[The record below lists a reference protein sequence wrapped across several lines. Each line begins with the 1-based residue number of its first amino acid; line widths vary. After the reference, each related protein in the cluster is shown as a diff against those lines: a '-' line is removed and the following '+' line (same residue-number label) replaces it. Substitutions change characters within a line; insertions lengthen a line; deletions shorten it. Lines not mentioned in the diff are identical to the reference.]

1 MESTAW
7 DLPQVYSL
15 ELTVERDAID
25 AYGHVNNAVYLQWLD
40 RTAWM
45 HSAALGV
52 PLNTCLAIDRGM
64 AVIRTVIRYER
75 PAFCGDSIACG
86 TWITAADGKLRVTR
100 RFQIR
105 RLSDGTTLAR
115 AEIEYVC
122 LQLST
127 GKPTRFPREFV
138 GKYAELPDL
147 RPYMRSLAPL

>member
-1 MESTAW
+1 MPSLVW
-7 DLPQVYSL
+7 DLPQAFSI

-52 PLNTCLAIDRGM
+52 SLETCLALDRGM
-64 AVIRTVIRYER
+64 AVVRTVIRYER
-75 PAFCGDSIACG
+75 PAFLGDAIACG
-86 TWITAADGKLRVTR
+86 TWITASDGKLRVSR
-100 RFQIR
+100 RFQICR
-105 RLSDGTTLAR
+105 MSDGSTLAR
-115 AEIEYVC
+115 AEIDYVC

-127 GKPTRFPREFV
+127 GKPTRFPREFI

-147 RPYMRSLAPL
+147 TPHVQALVPL